1 MQLFAPIVAAFAL
14 LAFSTV
20 AKSGEETKSIDELYA
35 AAVAEGGKLI
45 MYHGGDTPTQQ
56 NGLQQAFS
64 ERFPGINFT
73 LIVDYS
79 KYHDVRVD
87 NQLET
92 DTLVPDLVALQTLQD
107 FPRWASAGDLLKYKP
122 ANFSKIHESLRDTDG
137 AWMAYKLF
145 TFGYI
150 YNSSALDGLAAPT
163 SPTDLVDPQ
172 WAGKIVSSYPNDDD
186 AVLFLYTR
194 YVKTYGW
201 DWVAKM
207 AAQSINFNRGTNVAG
222 SLVKSGEKV
231 VGVGTS
237 GSSSPIKFVGGN
249 GTEYLSWG
257 QRVGILSKAKHPA
270 AAKLF
275 MNWVISE
282 EAQTSV
288 VTPSVRTDTN
298 TNKPWDIP
306 EANMAEFP
314 KFMEDRATAEEWR
327 QTFTLYIGEVQGKP
341 CHFNLVARRLLEQS
355 PKVRRIIQQNLSID
369 FAFQRPQSFP
379 IPQLVKR
386 STLILLFRVTMVKPL
401 SLLLLPVL
409 ALAQQQT
416 GSNDV
421 LLTMDVTID
430 GSLKNL
436 QLLKGESFEDAAMSF
451 ARSNGLMAA
460 TDDAQVRA
468 VIDQLSGLLKD
479 KMQEVEAAQQQQT
492 QPNDP
497 LPSVQLS
504 IPLTIDGYSGDLL
517 KYETETPEAAVERF
531 LYASGFSMDV
541 MREVYPQLV
550 TLVNQKLEELQ
561 PPKKE
566 LFAFALSLDGRE
578 ITVRHFEGGI
588 PMDEAV
594 ETLRGIGVHDGEF
607 MDRVAPQIANQ
618 IVNEINNRQ
627 PAPEQQQDQQ
637 VQEPPVTQQTPQR
650 RELFSEPLTLNN
662 RPAVMV
668 HYEGSTARETAVRF
682 LGENGITDDATIE
695 SMMPQLVGIV
705 DGRMA
710 AILEQEAQSQAQA
723 TAEQQ
728 QQQRQPLVTVPINF
742 DDQRQANLD
751 YFEGDDVEAT
761 VQRFLV
767 GVGLGESE
775 GFNNNVMQLSAL
787 LRERIAAIP
796 QQQETQETTDS
807 VQPTRPEP
815 LFSIPVTLSGNVY
828 NLEYFEGQEPYYV
841 ANSFC
846 VEKHEIVRAELGVEF
861 DGDQLL
867 ACQNVLLQSIL
878 KILEERQQPQAGEQQ
893 SGESAVESPAQP
905 DTPVQAKSKAPAQA
919 EAETPADPR
928 GLLLFTLDIDMGDG
942 TSIKL
947 PVHRNDN
954 PQELASAFCTHH
966 KLDQENVPALVD
978 AMESQLKEL

>member
-1 MQLFAPIVAAFAL
+1 
-14 LAFSTV
+14 
-20 AKSGEETKSIDELYA
+20 
-35 AAVAEGGKLI
+35 
-45 MYHGGDTPTQQ
+45 
-56 NGLQQAFS
+56 
-64 ERFPGINFT
+64 
-73 LIVDYS
+73 
-79 KYHDVRVD
+79 
-87 NQLET
+87 
-92 DTLVPDLVALQTLQD
+92 
-107 FPRWASAGDLLKYKP
+107 
-122 ANFSKIHESLRDTDG
+122 
-137 AWMAYKLF
+137 
-145 TFGYI
+145 
-150 YNSSALDGLAAPT
+150 
-163 SPTDLVDPQ
+163 
-172 WAGKIVSSYPNDDD
+172 
-186 AVLFLYTR
+186 
-194 YVKTYGW
+194 
-201 DWVAKM
+201 
-207 AAQSINFNRGTNVAG
+207 
-222 SLVKSGEKV
+222 
-231 VGVGTS
+231 
-237 GSSSPIKFVGGN
+237 
-249 GTEYLSWG
+249 
-257 QRVGILSKAKHPA
+257 
-270 AAKLF
+270 
-275 MNWVISE
+275 
-282 EAQTSV
+282 
-288 VTPSVRTDTN
+288 
-298 TNKPWDIP
+298 
-306 EANMAEFP
+306 
-314 KFMEDRATAEEWR
+314 
-327 QTFTLYIGEVQGKP
+327 
-341 CHFNLVARRLLEQS
+341 
-355 PKVRRIIQQNLSID
+355 
-369 FAFQRPQSFP
+369 
-379 IPQLVKR
+379 
-386 STLILLFRVTMVKPL
+386 MVKPL

-504 IPLTIDGYSGDLL
+504 IPLAIDGYSGDLL

-607 MDRVAPQIANQ
+607 MDRVAPQIAHQ

-668 HYEGSTARETAVRF
+668 HYEGSTTRETA
-682 LGENGITDDATIE
+682 
-695 SMMPQLVGIV
+695 LVGIV

-710 AILEQEAQSQAQA
+710 AILEQEAQAQAQA

-728 QQQRQPLVTVPINF
+728 QQQRQPLVTVPINL

-775 GFNNNVMQLSAL
+775 GFNNNVVQLSAL

-861 DGDQLL
+861 DGDQLQ